1 MTDTEIVDFLSKNTV
16 KITFESPKGYKEI
29 VSCPS
34 GLPNLRDFVKEWVKS
49 GGVVSIDM
57 SVVKEQATKS
67 ILSQAVGGPVSE
79 PQPMGR
85 LDRFDTSVYRPRL
98 EGSANRVDELWSILE
113 VLYVR
118 CERHNTKMIREQVS
132 FFEEEYLAAV
142 TKLVE
147 KYSKT
152 MKSLNNMDRQM
163 KQAHE
168 LLSQD
173 VVLVGD
179 FEMKPAKLGLTE
191 KIRGWLK

>member
-16 KITFESPKGYKEI
+16 KIAFESPKGYKEI

-34 GLPNLRDFVKEWVKS
+34 GMPNLREFVKERAKS
-49 GGVVSIDM
+49 GGVISLDAT
-57 SVVKEQATKS
+57 VVKDRETKS
-67 ILSQAVGGPVSE
+67 YPSQSIEGPVSE
-79 PQPMGR
+79 HPPLGR

-98 EGSANRVDELWSILE
+98 AGSADRVDELWNILE

-118 CERHNTKMIREQVS
+118 CERHNTKMVREQVS
-132 FFEEEYLAAV
+132 FFEEEYIAAV

-147 KYSKT
+147 KYSKA
-152 MKSLNNMDRQM
+152 MKSLNDMNKQM

-173 VVLVGD
+173 VVFVGD
-179 FEMKPAKLGLTE
+179 FEMKPTKE
-191 KIRGWLK
+191 NWVDKVRGWFK